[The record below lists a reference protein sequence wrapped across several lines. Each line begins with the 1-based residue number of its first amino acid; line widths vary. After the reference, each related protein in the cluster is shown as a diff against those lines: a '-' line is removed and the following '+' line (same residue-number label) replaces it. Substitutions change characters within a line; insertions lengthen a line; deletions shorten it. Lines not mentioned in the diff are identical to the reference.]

1 MGYFNFF
8 FEVFIVRTKMKFL
21 TVFFAFVLFISQ
33 VYGDESPE
41 TNKSVVEI
49 SKANGTE
56 DLELSEYFSFVDPV
70 SEEEAKEL
78 AEIEKDF
85 NETELAFDA
94 TKEVEVEI
102 VDNDDVVQEDFED
115 EKDQEMYAVEVAHE
129 ENQNSNETDVAE
141 EAEEA
146 EEEEEEEDKEE
157 TFVAEEED
165 VQDMEDVEGEVQ
177 DVEDVEDEVKEEE
190 EVKEVE
196 DAEDEVKEE
205 EEVKEEL

>member
-146 EEEEEEEDKEE
+146 EEEEKVVVVDEEEVKDGQDKEE

-165 VQDMEDVEGEVQ
+165 VQD
-177 DVEDVEDEVKEEE
+177 
-190 EVKEVE
+190 
-196 DAEDEVKEE
+196 
-205 EEVKEEL
+205 

>member
-8 FEVFIVRTKMKFL
+8 FEVFIVRTKMGFL

-146 EEEEEEEDKEE
+146 EEEEEEVK
-157 TFVAEEED
+157 V
-165 VQDMEDVEGEVQ
+165 V
-177 DVEDVEDEVKEEE
+177 VKEEE

-196 DAEDEVKEE
+196 DVEDEVKE
-205 EEVKEEL
+205 